1 MRRLARVVCADL
13 TEISADEIYH
23 IAHQVRERQVS
34 LLSQAISVV
43 AQRNGLDRIV
53 SAGLGEFLIKEA
65 AQRLDFECISVASR
79 WGADVSKVFPA
90 YAAAKIMES
99 EVNASGKE

>member
-1 MRRLARVVCADL
+1 M
-13 TEISADEIYH
+13 
-23 IAHQVRERQVS
+23 
-34 LLSQAISVV
+34 
-43 AQRNGLDRIV
+43 IV

-90 YAAAKIMES
+90 YAAAKIMED
-99 EVNASGKE
+99 EVNASEKE